1 MKKNQ
6 STRYTFK
13 YKLINERKHIMID
26 NSLLPEQPS
35 NPFNTTKRP
44 AFTSLQEMN
53 KEALQM
59 LSQKQSELDAYT
71 ATVADAEEILSQLQ
85 KEVQAKQAEL
95 EALNVS
101 ELEDNESSILEHDLA
116 DLDAK
121 YAKEIEEIRIKHEEE
136 VNALRADFQQT
147 LQEAEQMANRHSEIA
162 LQEKLKELNELK
174 QQAQNAKFQ
183 LNEMTYIQTKSR
195 TSKALN
201 EAQRNS
207 SDQIV
212 QLERQISEL
221 TAITREEMRDA
232 RAKIDEC
239 VAAVELRR
247 RNHADEL
254 KRLQAEAEQ
263 RNEKYSAHLQAL
275 REQFDLEKATLQ
287 QNIDAIIKRSDN
299 TESIINQLGKHQD
312 TQLSIVNN
320 DIETMKKS
328 LSASPTNNK
337 NSIDSTRNSI
347 RESQR
352 LVIECKNID
361 DEVKLI
367 DNEINQLEDE
377 NKILRKELK
386 RLSSIF
392 TISNY

>member
-1 MKKNQ
+1 
-6 STRYTFK
+6 
-13 YKLINERKHIMID
+13 MID
-26 NSLLPEQPS
+26 SSILPEQPS
-35 NPFNTTKRP
+35 YPFNKTTKP
-44 AFTSLQEMN
+44 AFSSLQEMN
-53 KEALQM
+53 KEAQQM
-59 LSQKQSELDAYT
+59 LSQKQAELDAYK
-71 ATVADAEEILSQLQ
+71 ATVADAEEILAQLQ
-85 KEVQAKQAEL
+85 KEVQSKQAEL
-95 EALNVS
+95 ESLNTT

-121 YAKEIEEIRIKHEEE
+121 YAKEIEEMRVKHEEE
-136 VNALRADFQQT
+136 LNALRADFQQT

-174 QQAQNAKFQ
+174 QEAQNAKFQ
-183 LNEMTYIQTKSR
+183 LNELTYIQTKSR
-195 TSKALN
+195 TSKAID
-201 EAQRNS
+201 EAERNS

-247 RNHADEL
+247 ENHAAEL
-254 KRLQAEAEQ
+254 KRLQNEADQ

-275 REQFDLEKATLQ
+275 RQQFELEKATLQ
-287 QNIDAIIKRSDN
+287 QNIDAINKRSDN

-328 LSASPTNNK
+328 LSESPLNTRK
-337 NSIDSTRNSI
+337 NFNSARNSI

-352 LVIECKNID
+352 IAIECRNID
-361 DEVKLI
+361 EEVKLI
-367 DNEINQLEDE
+367 DNEINQLEGE
-377 NKILRKELK
+377 NKSLRKELK
-386 RLSSIF
+386 RLSSLY
-392 TISNY
+392 TLSNY

>member
-1 MKKNQ
+1 
-6 STRYTFK
+6 
-13 YKLINERKHIMID
+13 MID
-26 NSLLPEQPS
+26 SSILPEQPS
-35 NPFNTTKRP
+35 YPFNKTTKP
-44 AFTSLQEMN
+44 AFSSLQEMN
-53 KEALQM
+53 KEAQQM
-59 LSQKQSELDAYT
+59 LSQKQAELDAYK
-71 ATVADAEEILSQLQ
+71 ATVADAEEILAQLQ
-85 KEVQAKQAEL
+85 KEVQSKQAEL
-95 EALNVS
+95 ESLNTT

-121 YAKEIEEIRIKHEEE
+121 YAKEIEEMRVKHEEE
-136 VNALRADFQQT
+136 LNALRADFQQT

-174 QQAQNAKFQ
+174 QEAQNAKFQ
-183 LNEMTYIQTKSR
+183 LNELTYIQTKSR
-195 TSKALN
+195 TSKAID
-201 EAQRNS
+201 EAERNS

-247 RNHADEL
+247 ENHAAEL
-254 KRLQAEAEQ
+254 KRLQNEADQ

-275 REQFDLEKATLQ
+275 RQQFELEKATLQ
-287 QNIDAIIKRSDN
+287 QNIDAINKRSDN

-328 LSASPTNNK
+328 LSESPLNTKK
-337 NSIDSTRNSI
+337 NFNSARNSI

-352 LVIECKNID
+352 IAIECRNID
-361 DEVKLI
+361 EEVKLI
-367 DNEINQLEDE
+367 DNEINQLEGE
-377 NKILRKELK
+377 NKSLRKELK
-386 RLSSIF
+386 RLSSLY
-392 TISNY
+392 TLSNY